1 MQAKIIVNKVVAQSH
16 LLGRWWGNLNT
27 IAQHTNI
34 YIQFLI
40 LAFSATSAYAVVM
53 QSLHQWGYEMPFWIF
68 ALLVALS
75 IGILALFV
83 WRLSIP
89 STFETWNFQ
98 WYHHGNLLRKRLD
111 ERDEEIDR
119 RYKYMCEKVLSIEKE
134 LKMLRGELKSQL
146 LEKNADERI
155 NKVYSEKG

>member
-1 MQAKIIVNKVVAQSH
+1 MQVKVYLNKVASQSH

-40 LAFSATSAYAVVM
+40 LAFSATSAYAVLM
-53 QSLHQWGYEMPFWIF
+53 QTLHAWGYEMPFWMF
-68 ALLVALS
+68 ALLVVLS
-75 IGILALFV
+75 IALLALFV

-98 WYHHGNLLRKRLD
+98 WWNHGNFLKPKIEKL
-111 ERDEEIDR
+111 ERDNIELKEQLNR
-119 RYKYMCEKVLSIEKE
+119 IEK
-134 LKMLRGELKSQL
+134 L

-155 NKVYSEKG
+155 GKVYSEKG

>member
-1 MQAKIIVNKVVAQSH
+1 MQVKDYLNKIAGQSH

-40 LAFSATSAYAVVM
+40 LAFSATSAYAVLM
-53 QSLHQWGYEMPFWIF
+53 QTLHQWGYEMPFWMF
-68 ALLVALS
+68 ALLVILS
-75 IGILALFV
+75 IAILALFV

-89 STFETWNFQ
+89 STFETWNYQ
-98 WYHHGNLLRKRLD
+98 WWHHGSFLKPKIEQL
-111 ERDEEIDR
+111 
-119 RYKYMCEKVLSIEKE
+119 EKDNIEMKEQLNRIEK
-134 LKMLRGELKSQL
+134 L

-155 NKVYSEKG
+155 NKVYSKKG